1 MTPVQCISKYGI
13 VTNNL
18 VMTEK
23 TKKFPGWS
31 FIRGG
36 QTTMHAV
43 RMAVQVLTRFFWI
56 FVVSLVLI
64 FAGFFWKM
72 TTESDRYITGKW
84 LYSYVQYGLLKNK
97 NSKIKIKNGD
107 NHEYNI
113 SSKNLMLNT
122 RIQAVVMRTKTK
134 TIAAL
139 ICAVIAEALFLFIIS
154 FFTYKVGRRQA
165 EDRHLRGTRLVN
177 DIELCRAVRRNG
189 KAGKIN
195 IAGIPLPLISQVS
208 NVLFCG
214 APGTGKSQAISGMLR
229 GVRWQRQRAIVY
241 DISGDL
247 IQRFYNPETDIILN
261 PFDAR
266 SPRWD
271 IWCEVRKTWD
281 YQSIACTLIP
291 DSPGMKDPFWSMAA
305 RILFTE
311 LARKCGT
318 DHRDNRKFCDYISK
332 VGLDEIF
339 DYLKDTGARALLDKG
354 AEKLTLS
361 IRSTMVAYTQILRY
375 LRTDGELFSIKD
387 WVADEERKGWI
398 FISSKEDQKEAL
410 KPLITCWIDIAS
422 TAILSLPRSSSRRI
436 WYFFDELPT
445 LNRVPEIL
453 NTLTNGRKYGGCGVI
468 GFQNFPQMESVYRK
482 NEANAIAEA
491 CSSWAIF
498 RANGENTAEWA
509 SRSLGSVEILES
521 NESLSY
527 GSHTTRDG
535 VNINKNR
542 KIDRLVLAPELAN
555 LPDLHG
561 YLRLGRGLPVGKFK
575 VKYSNMKQVAED
587 FILRDDLQDVDLSV
601 LNQSALPPVTE
612 ESETGTDSEDSSA
625 RLDHSL
631 RSEVLQTSTVESDI
645 SEPPPEKS
653 NGEMPEINS
662 KSSVYNYEEALE

>member
-1 MTPVQCISKYGI
+1 
-13 VTNNL
+13 
-18 VMTEK
+18 
-23 TKKFPGWS
+23 
-31 FIRGG
+31 
-36 QTTMHAV
+36 MHAIH
-43 RMAVQVLTRFFWI
+43 MAVQVLTKFMWVCVISFI
-56 FVVSLVLI
+56 LV

-72 TTESDRYITGKW
+72 TTENDRYITGKW
-84 LYSYVQYGLLKNK
+84 LYSYMQYKLFSNN
-97 NSKIKIKNGD
+97 NSKIKIKSGD
-107 NHEYNI
+107 GNEREI
-113 SSKNLMLNT
+113 SSKNLILNS
-122 RIQAVVMRTKTK
+122 RVQDIVIRMRTKTA
-134 TIAAL
+134 AAL
-139 ICAVIAEALFLFIIS
+139 ICAVISESLFLSLIC
-154 FFTYKVGRRQA
+154 FFTYKVGRRQG
-165 EDRHLRGTRLVN
+165 EDKHLRGTKLVN
-177 DIELCRAVRRNG
+177 NIELCRSVRRNS

-214 APGTGKSQAISGMLR
+214 APGTGKSQAISEMLR
-229 GVRWQRQRAIVY
+229 GVRRQRQRAIIY
-241 DISGDL
+241 DISGDF

-266 SPRWD
+266 SPGWD
-271 IWCEVRKTWD
+271 IWREIRKPWD
-281 YQSIACTLIP
+281 YETIARTLIP

-305 RILFTE
+305 RIMFTG
-311 LARKCGT
+311 LARKCGA
-318 DHRDNRKFCDYISK
+318 DHRDNQKFCDYISK

-339 DYLKDTGARALLDKG
+339 EYLKDTEARALLDKG

-375 LRTDGELFSIKD
+375 LRTDGEHFSIRD
-387 WVADEERKGWI
+387 WVADEERQGWI

-422 TAILSLPRSSSRRI
+422 TAILSLSRSSSRRI

-453 NTLTNGRKYGGCGVI
+453 NTLTNARKYGGCGVI

-491 CSSWAIF
+491 CSSWAVF
-498 RANGENTAEWA
+498 RANGESTAEWA
-509 SRSLGSVEILES
+509 SRSLGAVEILES

-561 YLRLGRGLPVGKFK
+561 YLRLGRGFPVGKFTVNY
-575 VKYSNMKQVAED
+575 VKMKQIAED
-587 FILRDDLQDVDLSV
+587 FILRDDLCDVDLSPLKQAV
-601 LNQSALPPVTE
+601 LPPIPEEGGTGTGSDDLNVDLNQ
-612 ESETGTDSEDSSA
+612 
-625 RLDHSL
+625 L
-631 RSEVLQTSTVESDI
+631 RRDVPQTSAVEIDV
-645 SEPPPEKS
+645 SEPPPVKNNVEAA
-653 NGEMPEINS
+653 EINS
-662 KSSVYNYEEALE
+662 KSPVYNYWRTLE